1 MRVLVAMDEFN
12 GIVSSYDANRYV
24 EEAVASQIE
33 GADVVQVP
41 LFNGRHE
48 LMDSVFLWQSGTKY
62 RVNVHDADMRPVE
75 AVYGKTESG
84 MTVIEADL
92 FLQGTKP
99 IFKRSSFGL
108 GELIAAALDNDAE
121 HLVISLG
128 NVASFDGGAGMLQ
141 ALGAKYFNDE
151 GEVVDAREGV
161 QVLKYIRHVD
171 FSGLNKRLKDVKIQ
185 LVSDFSSK
193 MYGKQSEMMQ
203 VYHLLNISREEA
215 ATIDNLVWYFS
226 EILKNETRTVTSTV
240 ERGGAG
246 GGIAGVLAA
255 LYDAEI
261 LTSHQLVDQITH
273 LESLIEQADL
283 IIFGE
288 GLNEEDLIL
297 ETTTLRIAELA
308 TKYHKPCIAI
318 NATADKFDRYEA
330 LGVTGMFNLFMTMPK
345 HYTSFE
351 AGLQIRFYA
360 VQALKLLTTNFETQ
374 TKPKSEAN
382 KTEK

>member
-12 GIVSSYDANRYV
+12 GIVSSYEANRYV

-33 GADVVQVP
+33 EADIVQVP

-62 RVNVHDADMRPVE
+62 RVNVHDADMKQVE
-75 AVYGKTESG
+75 GVYGKTESG
-84 MTVIEADL
+84 MTIIEADL
-92 FLQGTKP
+92 FLQGNRPLTE
-99 IFKRSSFGL
+99 RTSYGL
-108 GELIAAALDNDAE
+108 GELIAAALDNDAK

-128 NVASFDGGAGMLQ
+128 NIASFDGGAGMLQ
-141 ALGAKYFNDE
+141 ALGAKYYNDE
-151 GEVVDAREGV
+151 GEPVDAKEGV
-161 QVLKYIRHVD
+161 GVLKYIRRVD
-171 FSGLNKRLKDVKIQ
+171 FSGLDQRLKETRIQ
-185 LVSDFSSK
+185 LVSDFASK
-193 MYGKQSEMMQ
+193 MYGKESEIMQ
-203 VYHLLNISREEA
+203 VYKLLEISREEA

-246 GGIAGVLAA
+246 GGIAAVLAA
-255 LYDAEI
+255 LYNAEV
-261 LTSHQLVDQITH
+261 LTSHSLVDQITH
-273 LESLIEQADL
+273 LENLIEQADL
-283 IIFGE
+283 IMFGE
-288 GLNEEDLIL
+288 GINEQDHLL
-297 ETTTLRIAELA
+297 ETTSLRIAELA

-345 HYTSFE
+345 RYTSFE

-360 VQALKLLTTNFETQ
+360 VQALKLLTTTFNTQNSQ
-374 TKPKSEAN
+374 TKA
-382 KTEK
+382 

>member
-12 GIVSSYDANRYV
+12 GIVSSYEANRYV

-33 GADVVQVP
+33 EADIVQVP

-62 RVNVHDADMRPVE
+62 RVNVHDADMKQVE
-75 AVYGKTESG
+75 GVYGKTESG
-84 MTVIEADL
+84 MMIIEADL
-92 FLQGTKP
+92 FLQGNRPLTE
-99 IFKRSSFGL
+99 RTSYGL
-108 GELIAAALDNDAE
+108 GELIAAALDNDAK

-128 NVASFDGGAGMLQ
+128 NIASFDGGAGMLQ
-141 ALGAKYFNDE
+141 ALGAKYYNDE
-151 GEVVDAREGV
+151 GEPVDAKEGV
-161 QVLKYIRHVD
+161 GVLKYIRRVD
-171 FSGLNKRLKDVKIQ
+171 FSGLDQRLKETRIQ
-185 LVSDFSSK
+185 LVSDFASK
-193 MYGKQSEMMQ
+193 MYGKESEIMQ
-203 VYHLLNISREEA
+203 VYKLLEISREEA

-246 GGIAGVLAA
+246 GGIAAVLAA
-255 LYDAEI
+255 LYNAEV
-261 LTSHQLVDQITH
+261 LTSHSLVDQITH
-273 LESLIEQADL
+273 LENLIEQADL
-283 IIFGE
+283 IMFGE
-288 GLNEEDLIL
+288 GINEQDHLL
-297 ETTTLRIAELA
+297 ETTSLRIAELA

-345 HYTSFE
+345 RYTSFE

-360 VQALKLLTTNFETQ
+360 VQALKLLTTTFNTQKSQ
-374 TKPKSEAN
+374 TKV
-382 KTEK
+382 

>member
-12 GIVSSYDANRYV
+12 GIVSSYEANRYV

-33 GADVVQVP
+33 GADIVQVP

-62 RVNVHDADMRPVE
+62 RVNVHDADMEPIE

-84 MTVIEADL
+84 MTIIEADL
-92 FLQGTKP
+92 FLQGKKP
-99 IFKRSSFGL
+99 IVDRSSYGL
-108 GELIAAALDNDAE
+108 GEVIAAALENDAQ
-121 HLVISLG
+121 HIVISLG
-128 NVASFDGGAGMLQ
+128 NIASFDGGAGMLQ
-141 ALGAKYFNDE
+141 ALGAKYYNDE
-151 GEVVDAREGV
+151 GEPIDASKGV
-161 QVLKYIRHVD
+161 NVLKYIRRVD
-171 FSGLNKRLKDVKIQ
+171 LSGLNPRLSKTRFQ

-193 MYGKQSEMMQ
+193 MYGKASEIMQ
-203 VYHLLNISREEA
+203 VYPLLGISREEA
-215 ATIDNLVWYFS
+215 AAVDNLVWYFS

-246 GGIAGVLAA
+246 GGVAAVLAA
-255 LYDAEI
+255 LYNAEV
-261 LTSHQLVDQITH
+261 LTSHNLVDQITH

-283 IIFGE
+283 IMFGE
-288 GLNEEDLIL
+288 GINEQDQLL

-330 LGVTGMFNLFMTMPK
+330 LGVTGMFNLFMKMPK
-345 HYTSFE
+345 NYTSFE

-360 VQALKLLTTNFETQ
+360 VQALKLLTTSFDND
-374 TKPKSEAN
+374 
-382 KTEK
+382 EKKA

>member
-12 GIVSSYDANRYV
+12 GIVSSYEANRYV

-33 GADVVQVP
+33 EADIVQVP

-62 RVNVHDADMRPVE
+62 RVNVHDADMKQVE
-75 AVYGKTESG
+75 GVYGKTESG
-84 MTVIEADL
+84 MTIIEADL
-92 FLQGTKP
+92 FLQGNLPLTE
-99 IFKRSSFGL
+99 RTSYGL
-108 GELIAAALDNDAE
+108 GELIAAALDNDAK

-128 NVASFDGGAGMLQ
+128 NIASFDGGAGMLQ
-141 ALGAKYFNDE
+141 ALGAKYYNDE
-151 GEVVDAREGV
+151 GEPVDAKEGV
-161 QVLKYIRHVD
+161 GVLKYIRRVD
-171 FSGLNKRLKDVKIQ
+171 FSGLDQRLKETRIQ
-185 LVSDFSSK
+185 LVSDFASK
-193 MYGKQSEMMQ
+193 MYGKESEIMQ
-203 VYHLLNISREEA
+203 VYKLLEISREEA

-246 GGIAGVLAA
+246 GGIAAVLAA
-255 LYDAEI
+255 LYNAEV
-261 LTSHQLVDQITH
+261 LTSHSLVDQITH
-273 LESLIEQADL
+273 LENLIEQADL
-283 IIFGE
+283 IMFGE
-288 GLNEEDLIL
+288 GINEQDHLL
-297 ETTTLRIAELA
+297 ETTSLRIAELA

-345 HYTSFE
+345 RYTSFE

-360 VQALKLLTTNFETQ
+360 VQALKLLTTTFNTQKSQ
-374 TKPKSEAN
+374 TKA
-382 KTEK
+382 

>member
-12 GIVSSYDANRYV
+12 GIVSSYEANRYV

-33 GADVVQVP
+33 AADIVQVP

-62 RVNVHDADMRPVE
+62 RVNVHDADMKQVE
-75 AVYGKTESG
+75 GVYGKTESG
-84 MTVIEADL
+84 MTIIEADL
-92 FLQGTKP
+92 FLQG
-99 IFKRSSFGL
+99 KRPLTERTSYGL
-108 GELIAAALDNDAE
+108 GELIAAALDNDAK

-128 NVASFDGGAGMLQ
+128 NIASFDGGAGMLQ
-141 ALGAKYFNDE
+141 ALGAKYYNDE
-151 GEVVDAREGV
+151 GQPIDAKEGV
-161 QVLKYIRHVD
+161 GVLKYIRRVD
-171 FSGLNKRLKDVKIQ
+171 FSGLDKRLKDTRIQ
-185 LVSDFSSK
+185 LVSDFASK
-193 MYGKQSEMMQ
+193 MYGKESEIMQ
-203 VYHLLNISREEA
+203 VYKLIEISREEA

-246 GGIAGVLAA
+246 GGIAAVLAA
-255 LYDAEI
+255 LYNAEV
-261 LTSHQLVDQITH
+261 LTSHSLVDQITH
-273 LESLIEQADL
+273 LENLIEQADL
-283 IIFGE
+283 IMFGE
-288 GLNEEDLIL
+288 GINEQDHLL
-297 ETTTLRIAELA
+297 ETTSLRIAELA

-345 HYTSFE
+345 QYTSFE

-360 VQALKLLTTNFETQ
+360 VQALKLLTTTFN
-374 TKPKSEAN
+374 TK
-382 KTEK
+382 